1 MVTQLQI
8 LNYKK
13 SLVLKN
19 RFRKYLPVVVDIET
33 GGFDPASNAI
43 LEIAITL
50 IEEENKKLIV
60 GETFRHHIIPFEGSI
75 VEKESLEFTKI
86 NLDHP
91 LRNAVTESEALND
104 LFKIIN
110 KAKNKYECS
119 RAILVGHNAHFD
131 NSFLT
136 ESLKRNNIKKTPFHK
151 FSVIDTVS
159 LGVLATGQT
168 VLARIC
174 DKLNIDYDN
183 DEAHSAAYDTVV
195 TAQVFCSILN
205 KYDS

>member
-33 GGFDPASNAI
+33 GGFDPTSNAI

-50 IEEENKKLIV
+50 IEEENNKLIV
-60 GETFRHHIIPFEGSI
+60 GETFRHHIVPFEGSI

>member
-1 MVTQLQI
+1 
-8 LNYKK
+8 
-13 SLVLKN
+13 VLKN

-33 GGFDPASNAI
+33 GGFDPDINAI

-50 IEEENKKLIV
+50 IEEEKGILV
-60 GETFRHHIIPFEGSI
+60 PGDTFRHHINPFEGSI

-86 NLDHP
+86 KLDHP
-91 LRNAVTESEALND
+91 LRNAVEESEALNN

-131 NSFLT
+131 KSFLD
-136 ESLKRNNIKKTPFHK
+136 SSVNRNKIKKTPFHK

-174 DKLNIDYDN
+174 DELSIDYDN
-183 DEAHSAAYDTVV
+183 DEAHSAAYDTKV
-195 TAQVFCSILN
+195 TAEVFCSIIN
-205 KYDS
+205 KFDS